1 MRTLGLIVAVVLGLS
16 GCGTTMH
23 SVSLNP
29 LKASIEFV
37 EHRTFWSTTA
47 VAIVHDGERVLGVG
61 SGTGKPVASFVGDGA
76 TTGAVVGGM
85 LFIGTQLPK
94 INTGT
99 STVTVTGVP

>member
-1 MRTLGLIVAVVLGLS
+1 MRTTGVLVALLMVLV
-16 GCGTTMH
+16 GCGTTRETIT
-23 SVSLNP
+23 LNP

-61 SGTGKPVASFVGDGA
+61 SGTGKPVASFGGDMA
-76 TTGAVVGGM
+76 TTGAVAGGM
-85 LFIGTQLPK
+85 LFLGTQLPK

-99 STVTVTGVP
+99 STVTVTGAP